1 MILEMINKKA
11 IWKNKILKAT
21 ARLPV
26 EVIRAVHQARD
37 VNFLLEVIKIK
48 RVIPKWTTQQKV
60 QNQGQKRDNNS
71 TGRLQ
76 VLYNRLSLI
85 SYLRGLLITKVLP
98 DTK

>member
-1 MILEMINKKA
+1 MILETIYKKA
-11 IWKNKILKAT
+11 TCKSKISKAT

-26 EVIRAVHQARD
+26 GVIRAVHQARD

-48 RVIPKWTTQQKV
+48 RAIPKWTTQQKV

-76 VLYNRLSLI
+76 ELIIALALYHI
-85 SYLRGLLITKVLP
+85 
-98 DTK
+98 